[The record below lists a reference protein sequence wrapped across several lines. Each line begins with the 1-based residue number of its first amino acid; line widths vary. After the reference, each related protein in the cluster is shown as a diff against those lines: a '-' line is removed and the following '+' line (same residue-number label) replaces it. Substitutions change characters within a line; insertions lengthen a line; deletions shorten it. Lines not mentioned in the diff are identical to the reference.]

1 VPDAQATTTL
11 LTSPIAVGLGVL
23 LLLSFIALLRNSWNN
38 HRRKRRVR
46 LAAAR
51 GRAAEL
57 EAPAALERRGFRVLK
72 RHPKGRLE
80 WRLDGE
86 PQTAE
91 LKADLLVSRGGR
103 RYVVEVKTGRAV
115 RPTKR
120 ETRRQ
125 LLEYALAY
133 DVDGVLLLDADADQL
148 RQVEFPQRTPTRS
161 WPIAWLVLGTVIGLA
176 AGILLH

>member
-1 VPDAQATTTL
+1 M
-11 LTSPIAVGLGVL
+11 GLGVL
-23 LLLSFIALLRNSWNN
+23 LLLAFIALIRNTWASRQQT
-38 HRRKRRVR
+38 RRTR
-46 LAAAR
+46 AAAER

-57 EAPAALERRGFRVLK
+57 SAPQALERRGFRVLR
-72 RHPKGRLE
+72 RHPEGALD

-91 LKADLLVSRGGR
+91 VKADLLVSRDGR
-103 RYVVEVKTGRAV
+103 RYVVEVKTGRGT

-133 DVDGVLLLDADADQL
+133 DVDGVLLLDADSDRL
-148 RQVEFPQRTPTRS
+148 HHVEFPLRPSATPSRL
-161 WPIAWLVLGTVIGLA
+161 AWLVLGTVIGLT